1 MNIIINKNDI
11 SWDKSKLS
19 LNLHEKYICKILK
32 LSNKKDLLKV
42 SIKDI
47 KENPWVLLKKKYK
60 KNKLIEDVMALE
72 IDENDILI
80 EKGENY
86 KVIFPKKLVS
96 DAGLQKCQTTNK
108 ISGLVERYDERNNII
123 ILNNYKYEKNLEK
136 KDIDNF
142 NKTQGKFEV
151 KIGDIIRNKLKTS

>member
-1 MNIIINKNDI
+1 MLFR
-11 SWDKSKLS
+11 S
-19 LNLHEKYICKILK
+19 
-32 LSNKKDLLKV
+32 
-42 SIKDI
+42 
-47 KENPWVLLKKKYK
+47 
-60 KNKLIEDVMALE
+60 
-72 IDENDILI
+72 
-80 EKGENY
+80 
-86 KVIFPKKLVS
+86 
-96 DAGLQKCQTTNK
+96 